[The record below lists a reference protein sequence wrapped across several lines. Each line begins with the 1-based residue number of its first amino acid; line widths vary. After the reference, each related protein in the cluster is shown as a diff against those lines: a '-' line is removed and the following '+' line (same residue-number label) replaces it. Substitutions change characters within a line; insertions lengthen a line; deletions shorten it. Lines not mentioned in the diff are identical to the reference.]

1 MSHPRLILTFVA
13 TTFVASAGLAQAASV
28 ELKRA
33 ALVYASPSKDA
44 QEIGKIA
51 SHTRV
56 RVLETRRGRG
66 CRYQW
71 KLIDPRGWICAKTSS
86 TKKAVTTAN
95 LPLLKNGELPLG
107 RYGRVSKKSEVLV
120 YENYRAAQSGEGAA
134 PEKSMSVLRRSVRKI
149 DGKRFWQTTNGR
161 LIESRFIRRYRPS
174 SYKGVQATPNANQ
187 LSLPVAWARPGKKD
201 AMVTIYSSPSTS
213 ATASG
218 EISAKTQVAFLGE
231 STDKK
236 FVRIGKDQ
244 WILRKESRRAV
255 KTKRPAEVK
264 DNELWIDVDLQ
275 EQVLVAYR
283 GDAPLYAT
291 MISTGTRKHRTPPG
305 KYRIQRKVA
314 QKTMASGETS
324 KEQYSVGGVPWVMY
338 VHGTYALHG
347 AYWHDRVGAPRS
359 HGCVNLAPKDAQNIY
374 SMVQPQVPAGW
385 ISANATEDAPGTL
398 VHLRSSGK
406 PEESARIRYN

>member
-1 MSHPRLILTFVA
+1 MSHPRLILTLVA
-13 TTFVASAGLAQAASV
+13 TTFVASANMAQAASV
-28 ELKRA
+28 ELKKS

-44 QEIGKIA
+44 PEIGKIA
-51 SHTRV
+51 SRTRV

-71 KLIDPRGWICAKTSS
+71 KLIAPRGWICAKTTS
-86 TKKAVTTAN
+86 TKQAVTTAN

-107 RYGRVSKKSEVLV
+107 RYGRVSKKSEVVV
-120 YENYRAAQSGEGAA
+120 YENYQAAQSGEGATL
-134 PEKSMSVLRRSVRKI
+134 EKSMSVLRRGIRKI
-149 DGKRFWQTTNGR
+149 DGKRYWQTTNGR

-174 SYKGVQATPNANQ
+174 KYQGVEASPDTSQ
-187 LSLPVAWARPGKKD
+187 LTLPVAWARPSEKG
-201 AMVTIYSSPSTS
+201 ALVQIYASPSS
-213 ATASG
+213 
-218 EISAKTQVAFLGE
+218 SAKVTGELSAKAQIAFLGE
-231 STDKK
+231 SADKR
-236 FVRIGKDQ
+236 FVRIGDDQ

-255 KTKRPAEVK
+255 KTARPKEVK
-264 DNELWIDVDLQ
+264 SSELWIDVDIQ
-275 EQVLVAYR
+275 EQVLVAYK

-359 HGCVNLAPKDAQNIY
+359 HGCVNLAPRDAQQIY

-385 ISANATEDAPGTL
+385 ISANATEDEPGTL